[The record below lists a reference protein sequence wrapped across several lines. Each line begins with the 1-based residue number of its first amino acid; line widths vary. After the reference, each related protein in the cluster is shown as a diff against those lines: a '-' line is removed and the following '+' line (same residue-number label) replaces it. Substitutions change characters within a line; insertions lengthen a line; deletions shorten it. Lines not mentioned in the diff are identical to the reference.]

1 MRELYLHKEK
11 ECSQLKQKLM
21 LLKKELDEKVS
32 GLMTHLPITDR
43 DFVQES
49 HLVIAEYNRQKDLED
64 QKENLQQEIQTLQTL
79 LQESWDEGRS
89 ANNEIARLSEESE
102 RHRQEVTSLKE
113 VLLQQQ
119 QVSVPRRRKYAL
131 RIINFL

>member
-1 MRELYLHKEK
+1 M
-11 ECSQLKQKLM
+11 
-21 LLKKELDEKVS
+21 
-32 GLMTHLPITDR
+32 
-43 DFVQES
+43 QES